1 MLEKGLFL
9 LGQRFSIQVIDLGQ
23 QAAFFGTQSF
33 CHLCHHY
40 FRCVRASLSPSRPT
54 LTHSVGRCL

>member
-9 LGQRFSIQVIDLGQ
+9 LGQRFSIQMIDLGQ
-23 QAAFFGTQSF
+23 ETAFFGTQSF

-40 FRCVRASLSPSRPT
+40 FR
-54 LTHSVGRCL
+54 